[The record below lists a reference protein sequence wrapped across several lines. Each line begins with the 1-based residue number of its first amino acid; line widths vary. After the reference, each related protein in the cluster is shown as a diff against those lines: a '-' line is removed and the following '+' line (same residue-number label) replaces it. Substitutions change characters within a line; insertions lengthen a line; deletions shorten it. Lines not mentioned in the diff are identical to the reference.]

1 MDYIYRKVDDYGI
14 FYAWFEAMHTRI
26 DLIMWDL
33 GLKESDFCQI
43 SDKAKKEILRI
54 EMFANCFNHE
64 SELSVINGTAVNKW
78 TDVSKELCDILS
90 NCISYYSQSGG
101 LFDIAADMRLKG
113 VHINEKYEV
122 DMDNS
127 RVRRLH
133 EFTCLN
139 LSGFIKG
146 YALSSVIRQ
155 IIPSGLKNGMLSLGN
170 SSIYCM
176 GNHPHGEGWLVSN
189 SSEPDKKI
197 LLRDECLTT
206 SGNFSDNRKHI
217 INPITGNFVLG
228 KHEIS
233 VITQDPEYGEVKS
246 IVEFIKKF
254 S

>member
-1 MDYIYRKVDDYGI
+1 MDYIYRKVEDYGI
-14 FYAWFEAMHTRI
+14 FYAWFEAMHTRM
-26 DLIMWDL
+26 DFIMWDSEL
-33 GLKESDFCQI
+33 NESDFCRI
-43 SDKAKKEILRI
+43 SDNAEKEILRI
-54 EMFANCFNHE
+54 EMFANCFNRD
-64 SELSVINGTAVNKW
+64 SELSAVNATAVNHW
-78 TDVSKELCDILS
+78 ADVPGELCDILS

-155 IIPSGLKNGMLSLGN
+155 IIPSGLKNGMFSLGN

-206 SGNFSDNRKHI
+206 YGNFSDNRKHI

>member
-1 MDYIYRKVDDYGI
+1 MDYIYRKVEDYGI

-26 DLIMWDL
+26 DFIMWDL

-43 SDKAKKEILRI
+43 LNKVKKEILRI

-78 TDVSKELCDILS
+78 TDVSKELCDILF
-90 NCISYYSQSGG
+90 NCIYYNFQSGG
-101 LFDIAADMRLKG
+101 LFDIAVDMRLKG
-113 VHINEKYEV
+113 IPINEKYEV
-122 DMDNS
+122 DMDNL

-133 EFTCLN
+133 DFTCLN

-146 YALSSVIRQ
+146 YALSSIIKQ
-155 IIPSGLKNGMLSLGN
+155 IIPLGLKNGMFSLGN

-176 GNHPHGEGWLVSN
+176 GNHPHGEGWFVSN
-189 SSEPDKKI
+189 VTEPGKKI

-206 SGNFSDNRKHI
+206 SGNFSNNRKHI

-246 IVEFIKKF
+246 IEEFIKKF

>member
-1 MDYIYRKVDDYGI
+1 MDYIYRKVEDYGI

-43 SDKAKKEILRI
+43 SNKAKKEILRI

-90 NCISYYSQSGG
+90 NCIYYNSQSGG
-101 LFDIAADMRLKG
+101 LFDIAVDMRLKG
-113 VHINEKYEV
+113 IPINEKYEV
-122 DMDNS
+122 DMDNL

-133 EFTCLN
+133 DFTCLN

-146 YALSSVIRQ
+146 YALSSIIKQ
-155 IIPSGLKNGMLSLGN
+155 IIPLGLKNGMFSLGN

-176 GNHPHGEGWLVSN
+176 GNHPHGEGWFVSN
-189 SSEPDKKI
+189 VTEPGKKI

-206 SGNFSDNRKHI
+206 SGNFSNNRKHI

-233 VITQDPEYGEVKS
+233 VITQGPEYGEVKS
-246 IVEFIKKF
+246 IEEFIKKF

>member
-1 MDYIYRKVDDYGI
+1 MDYIYRKVEDYGI
-14 FYAWFEAMHTRI
+14 FYAWFEAMHTRM
-26 DLIMWDL
+26 DFIMWDSEL
-33 GLKESDFCQI
+33 NESDFCRI
-43 SDKAKKEILRI
+43 SDNAEKEILRI
-54 EMFANCFNHE
+54 EMFANCFNRD
-64 SELSVINGTAVNKW
+64 SELSAVNATAVNHW
-78 TDVSKELCDILS
+78 ADVPGELCDILS

-155 IIPSGLKNGMLSLGN
+155 IIPSGLKNGMFSLGN

-246 IVEFIKKF
+246 IEEFIKKF